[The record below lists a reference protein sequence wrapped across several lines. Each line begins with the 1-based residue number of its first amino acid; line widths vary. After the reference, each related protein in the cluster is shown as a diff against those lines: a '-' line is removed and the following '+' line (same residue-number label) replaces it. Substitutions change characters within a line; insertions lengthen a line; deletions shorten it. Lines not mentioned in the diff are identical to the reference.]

1 MELKKIWLIKNE
13 EKLITTRVIIK
24 QFMAMKLTS

>member
-1 MELKKIWLIKNE
+1 MELKKLWLIKNK
-13 EKLITTRVIIK
+13 EKLIITRAIIK